1 MPPASSD
8 SPVGWADGPV
18 DTARRVHPAD
28 PLHSPPADLSAR
40 NARETERGAKTRSV
54 ALEALL
60 VDLGPQIRRGP
71 APAREVFPSS
81 SRLLPTG
88 LSDLDARLGGG
99 FPHGRLSEICG
110 APSSGRTSLTLRLL
124 AKTQESGV
132 LAAWVDLADAFDPA
146 SALASGVALERL
158 LWARPRR
165 LEDAIRSSERL
176 LRTEGFELVV
186 LDLSVPARLPSA
198 SSSPSKLSARR
209 PPVQDVT
216 WLRLARLAA
225 STRTALILLS
235 SSDAAD
241 PSSASPDSSA
251 GPSAGGPSTGS
262 RADLVLEMQAQGS
275 RFVGP
280 PALLEGLETTAL
292 VRRHR
297 SRPIGIRI
305 PLSISSSSSS
315 PS

>member
-1 MPPASSD
+1 MEAE
-8 SPVGWADGPV
+8 
-18 DTARRVHPAD
+18 AR
-28 PLHSPPADLSAR
+28 S
-40 NARETERGAKTRSV
+40 G

-60 VDLGPQIRRGP
+60 VDLGSQIRRGP
-71 APAREVFPSS
+71 AQEAIPSP
-81 SRLLPTG
+81 RLLPTG
-88 LSDLDARLGGG
+88 LRDLDAHLGGG

-110 APSSGRTSLTLRLL
+110 APSSGRTSLALRLL
-124 AKTQESGV
+124 AETQRDGA
-132 LAAWVDLADAFDPA
+132 LAAWVDLTDAFDPA

-186 LDLSVPARLPSA
+186 LDLSVPVVPARCPSA
-198 SSSPSKLSARR
+198 PDSPSKPSARR
-209 PPVQDVT
+209 SSVQDVT

-225 STRTALILLS
+225 STRTTLLLLS
-235 SSDAAD
+235 SSDSAD
-241 PSSASPDSSA
+241 PSSAGSSA
-251 GPSAGGPSTGS
+251 ARPATGS

-305 PLSISSSSSS
+305 PLSISSSPPSSS
-315 PS
+315 SSSS

>member
-1 MPPASSD
+1 MPPASPD
-8 SPVGWADGPV
+8 SPVG
-18 DTARRVHPAD
+18 
-28 PLHSPPADLSAR
+28 
-40 NARETERGAKTRSV
+40 GAG

-60 VDLGPQIRRGP
+60 VDLGSQIRRGP
-71 APAREVFPSS
+71 AQEAVPSP
-81 SRLLPTG
+81 RLLPTG
-88 LSDLDARLGGG
+88 LPDLDAQLGGG

-110 APSSGRTSLTLRLL
+110 APSSGRTSLALRLL
-124 AKTQESGV
+124 AETQRSGA
-132 LAAWVDLADAFDPA
+132 LAAWVDLADAFEPA
-146 SALASGVALERL
+146 SALSSGVALERL

-186 LDLSVPARLPSA
+186 LDLSARCPDPSSA
-198 SSSPSKLSARR
+198 SSARR
-209 PPVQDVT
+209 PSVQDVT

-225 STRTALILLS
+225 STRTTLVLLS
-235 SSDAAD
+235 GSDSVP
-241 PSSASPDSSA
+241 PSSTGASTGSA
-251 GPSAGGPSTGS
+251 TQSATGS
-262 RADLVLEMQAQGS
+262 RADLVLEMRALGS

-305 PLSISSSSSS
+305 PLSISSPSPSPFLSSSS
-315 PS
+315 